1 MELFLALVK
10 FILGLVFL
18 IVSADK
24 FIISCIHISERF
36 NLPRALVGLTL
47 VAFGTSL
54 PELVLTI
61 TASLKGE
68 SDIALGNV
76 IGSNI
81 SNIGLVYATALVAS
95 ASMVGKS
102 NCKKDI
108 LALLVVTTI
117 CSGMLFYFNTLT
129 MVHGLVLLLLGLS
142 CTIYFWKFAK
152 EEISSPS
159 ELPEESLKKS
169 ALILLISTAII
180 PISANYLLDGGVE
193 IAQYFG
199 ISTLV
204 IGLVFMAI
212 GTSLPELATSISAA
226 MRKEK
231 DLVVGNIIGSNI
243 FNITLVLGAGALTR
257 DIKIPKKAA
266 HFDNII
272 MWSLTAVFA
281 IALYFNK
288 IKLRYF
294 YIVFLLST
302 FAYFI
307 YAATTK

>member
-95 ASMVGKS
+95 ASMVGKC

-142 CTIYFWKFAK
+142 CTIYFWKFAE

-169 ALILLISTAII
+169 AAILLLSTAII

-243 FNITLVLGAGALTR
+243 FNVTLVLGSGALTR
-257 DIKIPKKAA
+257 DIIIPQKVAN
-266 HFDNII
+266 FDNII
-272 MWSLTAVFA
+272 MWSITVLFA
-281 IALYFNK
+281 AALYLNK
-288 IKLRYF
+288 TKLRYF
-294 YIVFLLST
+294 YITALLST

-307 YAATTK
+307 YCATAK